1 MSRPPAVP
9 RREDVDA
16 SELRDY
22 DFVMASLQTPSPY
35 HLHMAEAYPPA
46 KAVMGTMYSSLCVS
60 PPVSAGLRRLARK
73 VNTFIPGQER
83 HAGWTAADHEL
94 IDVTLGF
101 EDGHRP
107 TTMHALQALGE
118 GVRVEALEAI
128 CYGRDDDLT
137 HDERQI
143 VDYIRMVIH
152 GRVTDEAWNALETRF
167 GDTRSVVEFT
177 YLILHID
184 LCSKLGDALS
194 SITGAPEGAFTRGE
208 FEQMLKDVRAGT
220 QAIPPAVYDTRFP
233 EPEKA
238 V

>member
-1 MSRPPAVP
+1 MSRPPEVP
-9 RREDVDA
+9 KREDVDPT
-16 SELRDY
+16 EVEDY
-22 DFVMASLQTPSPY
+22 DYVMATLDQPSPY
-35 HLHMAEAYPPA
+35 HRHMAEAYPVA
-46 KAVMGTMYSSLCVS
+46 SISMGTLYRSLCVS
-60 PPVSAGLRRLARK
+60 PPVAAGLRRLARK
-73 VNTFIPGQER
+73 VNRFVPGETR

-107 TTMHALQALGE
+107 TTMHGLQALGE

-143 VDYIRMVIH
+143 VDYVRMVIH

-184 LCSKLGDALS
+184 LCSKLGLALNR
-194 SITGAPEGAFTRGE
+194 GKWAPEGAFTRAE
-208 FEQMLKDVRAGT
+208 FEEMLRNVRNGT
-220 QAIPPAVYDTRFP
+220 QKVPPAVYDTRFP
-233 EPEKA
+233 EPA
-238 V
+238 AAN

>member
-1 MSRPPAVP
+1 
-9 RREDVDA
+9 
-16 SELRDY
+16 
-22 DFVMASLQTPSPY
+22 
-35 HLHMAEAYPPA
+35 
-46 KAVMGTMYSSLCVS
+46 
-60 PPVSAGLRRLARK
+60 

-83 HAGWTAADHEL
+83 PAGWTAADHEL

-137 HDERQI
+137 PQERQI
-143 VDYIRMVIH
+143 VDYVRMVIH
-152 GRVTDEAWNALETRF
+152 GRVTDEAWSALETRF
-167 GDTRSVVEFT
+167 GSTRSVLEFT

-184 LCSKLGDALS
+184 LCAKLFEALS
-194 SITGAPEGAFTRGE
+194 SIAGAPEGAFTRGE

-220 QAIPPAVYDTRFP
+220 QVIPPAVYDTRFP
-233 EPEKA
+233 EAAKA